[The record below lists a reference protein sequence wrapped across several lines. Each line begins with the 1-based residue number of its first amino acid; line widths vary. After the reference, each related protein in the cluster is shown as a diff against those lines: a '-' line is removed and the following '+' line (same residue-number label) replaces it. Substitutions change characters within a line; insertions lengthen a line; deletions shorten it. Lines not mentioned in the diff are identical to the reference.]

1 MRQRRWIEVVAL
13 VLAAS
18 SLACSFIAGWPGVRG
33 SGKVVEEERSVS
45 GFTGVALSGIGN
57 LYIEVGD
64 EEALRI
70 EAEDNLLPYL
80 ETEVR
85 GTTLE
90 ITTRENVNLLP
101 LRPINFYLTVK
112 ALDTITVSGSG
123 HAEAPGLQAEQ
134 FFATVSG
141 SGSVKMAGLEAEALT
156 ATVSGSGSVKMA
168 GLEAEALTA
177 TVSGS
182 GGLDI
187 AGGEVEMQ
195 DITLSGSG
203 KYEAKGLESAEADVR
218 LSGSG
223 SATVRVR
230 DRLDVTISGSGSVR
244 YVGDPTVRETVSGSG
259 VVSQI
264 AD

>member
-45 GFTGVALSGIGN
+45 DFIGVALIGIGN

-70 EAEDNLLPYL
+70 EAEDNLLPYF

-90 ITTRENVNLLP
+90 ISTRENVNLLP
-101 LRPINFYLTVK
+101 LRPIHFYLTVK
-112 ALDTITVSGSG
+112 ALDTIAVSGDG

-141 SGSVKMAGLEAEALT
+141 SGSM
-156 ATVSGSGSVKMA
+156 KMA

-187 AGGEVEMQ
+187 AGGKVEQQ
-195 DITLSGSG
+195 DVTLSGSG
-203 KYEAKGLESAEADVR
+203 KYEAKGLESAEADVH

-223 SATVRVR
+223 SVIVRVR
-230 DRLDVTISGSGSVR
+230 DRLDATISGSGSVR
-244 YVGDPTVRETVSGSG
+244 YVGTPIVRGTVSGSG
-259 VVSQI
+259 VVSRI
-264 AD
+264 TD

>member
-1 MRQRRWIEVVAL
+1 MKQRRWIEVAAL

-33 SGKVVEEERSVS
+33 SGKVAEEERSVS
-45 GFTGVALSGIGN
+45 DFTGVALSGIGN

-101 LRPINFYLTVK
+101 LRPVNFYLTVK

-141 SGSVKMAGLEAEALT
+141 SGSVKMAGLEAEALN
-156 ATVSGSGSVKMA
+156 ATI
-168 GLEAEALTA
+168 
-177 TVSGS
+177 SGS

-203 KYEAKGLESAEADVR
+203 KYEAKGMESAEADVR

-244 YVGDPTVRETVSGSG
+244 YVGDPIVRETVSGSG
-259 VVSQI
+259 GVSQI
-264 AD
+264 GD

>member
-156 ATVSGSGSVKMA
+156 ATVSGSG
-168 GLEAEALTA
+168 
-177 TVSGS
+177 
-182 GGLDI
+182 GLDI

>member
-1 MRQRRWIEVVAL
+1 MRQRRWIEVAAL

-45 GFTGVALSGIGN
+45 DFTGVALSGIGN

-156 ATVSGSGSVKMA
+156 ATVSGSG
-168 GLEAEALTA
+168 
-177 TVSGS
+177 
-182 GGLDI
+182 GLDI

-203 KYEAKGLESAEADVR
+203 KYEAKGMESAEADVR

-259 VVSQI
+259 GVSQI
-264 AD
+264 GD

>member
-1 MRQRRWIEVVAL
+1 MRQRRWIEVAAL

-70 EAEDNLLPYL
+70 EAEDNLLPYF

-90 ITTRENVNLLP
+90 IRTRENVNLLP
-101 LRPINFYLTVK
+101 LRPVNFYLTVE

-156 ATVSGSGSVKMA
+156 ATI
-168 GLEAEALTA
+168 
-177 TVSGS
+177 SGS

-203 KYEAKGLESAEADVR
+203 KYEAKGMESAEADVR

-244 YVGDPTVRETVSGSG
+244 YIGDPTVRETVSGSG